1 MKEKDENF
9 NNYIADDWNGCCGGV
24 MVGADGSIDEVERD
38 LGAKAKKLAYG
49 VVLLVGI
56 VVTSTYLY
64 NRFIKK

>member
-1 MKEKDENF
+1 MKNQDKNF
-9 NNYIADDWNGCCGGV
+9 KNYIEDDWNGCCGGV

-56 VVTSTYLY
+56 VVTSTWVYG
-64 NRFIKK
+64 RFVKK